1 MPFGITVGEIRRQ
14 SSSQGNRFWVDGDFY
29 YNGKRMETERQEIS
43 RSDAIKY
50 KESDTESAKS
60 LVCKTVGRELVK
72 DWGGN
77 PISVIK
83 NTLFDYPSSEDTVE
97 GVQESV
103 KAFEAFTG
111 QLCNDFMETCGE
123 AAIAYFNAILP
134 TGQSVGGGGG
144 GQDAGNWGS
153 KKDDDWYKRGGG
165 IMGFL
170 QPKKKSGGPKR

>member
-1 MPFGITVGEIRRQ
+1 L
-14 SSSQGNRFWVDGDFY
+14 S
-29 YNGKRMETERQEIS
+29 
-43 RSDAIKY
+43 
-50 KESDTESAKS
+50 
-60 LVCKTVGRELVK
+60 VK
-72 DWGGN
+72 AQ
-77 PISVIK
+77 PISEIK
-83 NTLFDYPSSEDTVE
+83 NTLFGSPAAEDSVE

-103 KAFEAFTG
+103 QTFEAFTG

-144 GQDAGNWGS
+144 GQSTGNWGNR
-153 KKDDDWYKRGGG
+153 KDDDDWYKRGGG